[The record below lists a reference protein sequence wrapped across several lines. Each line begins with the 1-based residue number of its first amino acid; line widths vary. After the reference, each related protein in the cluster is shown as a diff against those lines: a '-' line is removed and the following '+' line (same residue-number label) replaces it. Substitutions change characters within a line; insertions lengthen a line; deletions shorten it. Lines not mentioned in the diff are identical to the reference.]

1 MRRFHVWLAVG
12 ALGALAGAPSLAN
25 AQGFSVNEHSTCA
38 MGRAGTGVAS
48 PCNDG
53 SSMVYNPAGLTQLK
67 SGQTQIS
74 VGGTFIHPIGGFEAD
89 TGGTS
94 DLESHYYPV
103 PAFYL
108 SHGFG
113 EKLAAGVAVFAPY
126 GLSTEWEKKSNGV
139 LFPGRFSA
147 YHSNIRNIYIQPTV
161 AYKFADRIS
170 LGAGFDINMSHLELK
185 QRLDLSEVE
194 VQPGV
199 TFGNLGIA
207 YGTDFA
213 DGTVKG
219 DATSYGF
226 HLGTTVDV
234 TDRIAVGFRFLS
246 RHTIDVNDGKATFN
260 QVNTG
265 IILPPGNPLGAPAG
279 TPLDAILAAEFQPGA
294 ALSSQKGT
302 TSLQLPEQYT
312 LGAAFK
318 ATEQLSLLFDWTM
331 TNWEVW
337 DTVKLKFA
345 NAGTSILPQDFKKS
359 YAYRI
364 GAEYGLG
371 NGRVVRGGFITHN
384 AAAPSQTVT
393 PTLPEG
399 SRSEFTAGFGTG
411 LGSHGHLDLA
421 YQYIDQGDRR
431 GRTRNYPAANDGV
444 YSFKAHLFGATLTWN
459 F

>member
-12 ALGALAGAPSLAN
+12 ALVAFVGTPSLAT
-25 AQGFSVNEHSTCA
+25 AQGFSVNEHGTCA

-53 SSMVYNPAGLTQLK
+53 SSMVYNPAGLTQLRK
-67 SGQTQIS
+67 GQTQIS
-74 VGGTFIHPIGGFEAD
+74 VGGTLIAPRGGFEAD

-94 DLESHYYPV
+94 DLKSKNYPV

-108 SHGFG
+108 SRGFS
-113 EKLAAGVAVFAPY
+113 ENFAAGIGVFAPY
-126 GLSTEWEKKSNGV
+126 GLSSEWVKKSNGV
-139 LFPGRFSA
+139 LFPGRFSS
-147 YHSNIRNIYIQPTV
+147 YKSNIRNIYIQPTV
-161 AYKFADRIS
+161 AYKIAGRIS
-170 LGAGFDINMSHLELK
+170 LGAGFDINMAHLELK

-194 VQPGV
+194 AQPGV

-226 HLGTTVDV
+226 HLGTTIDV
-234 TDRIAVGFRFLS
+234 TDKLAVGFRFLS
-246 RHTIDVNDGKATFN
+246 RHTVDVDDGKATFN

-279 TPLDAILAAEFQPGA
+279 TPLDAILAAQFQPGA

-312 LGAAFK
+312 LGAAYK
-318 ATEQLSLLFDWTM
+318 ATDRLSVLFDWTM

-337 DTVKLKFA
+337 DVVVLKFK
-345 NAGTSILPQDFKKS
+345 NAGTSKLPQNFKKS
-359 YAYRI
+359 YAYRV
-364 GAEYGLG
+364 GGEYGLG
-371 NGRVVRGGFITHN
+371 NGRVVRAGFITHN
-384 AAAPSQTVT
+384 AAAPDQTVT

-399 SRSEFTAGFGTG
+399 DRTEFTAGFGTG
-411 LGSHGHLDLA
+411 LGQNGHLDLA

-431 GRTRNYPAANDGV
+431 GRTRGYPAANDGV
-444 YSFKAHLFGATLTWN
+444 YSFKANLFGATFTWN

>member
-12 ALGALAGAPSLAN
+12 ALVAFVGTPSLAT

-53 SSMVYNPAGLTQLK
+53 SSMVYNPAGLTQLRN
-67 SGQTQIS
+67 GQTQIS
-74 VGGTFIHPIGGFEAD
+74 VGGTLISPRGGFDAD

-94 DLESHYYPV
+94 DLESKNYPV

-108 SHGFG
+108 SRGFS
-113 EKLAAGVAVFAPY
+113 ENFAAGIGLFAPY
-126 GLSTEWEKKSNGV
+126 GLSSEWVKKSNGV
-139 LFPGRFSA
+139 LFPGRFSSYKA
-147 YHSNIRNIYIQPTV
+147 HIRNIYIQPTV
-161 AYKFADRIS
+161 AYKIAGTIS
-170 LGAGFDINMSHLELK
+170 LGAGFDINLAHLELR

-226 HLGTTVDV
+226 HLGTTIDV
-234 TDRIAVGFRFLS
+234 TDKLAIGFRFLS
-246 RHTIDVNDGKATFN
+246 RHTVDVNDGKATFK

-279 TPLDAILAAEFQPGA
+279 TPLDAVLAAEFQPGA

-312 LGAAFK
+312 LGAAYK
-318 ATEQLSLLFDWTM
+318 ATDRLSVLFDWTR
-331 TNWEVW
+331 TNWQVW
-337 DTVKLKFA
+337 DVVVLKFK
-345 NAGTSILPQDFKKS
+345 NAGTSKLPQHFDVTDAF
-359 YAYRI
+359 RI

-371 NGRVVRGGFITHN
+371 NGRVVRAGFITHN
-384 AAAPSQTVT
+384 AAAPNQTVT
-393 PTLPEG
+393 GSLRVHCRLRHWPGQPRASRPGLPV
-399 SRSEFTAGFGTG
+399 
-411 LGSHGHLDLA
+411 H
-421 YQYIDQGDRR
+421 
-431 GRTRNYPAANDGV
+431 
-444 YSFKAHLFGATLTWN
+444 
-459 F
+459 